1 MFLYENIYLLAR
13 LSIAE
18 SEDQCFK
25 GNIAVCE
32 VAVNRSVNRGQTLEQ
47 VIFAKNPTT
56 GVAQFSCTVGKKPRI
71 NLTPRK
77 IDALAA
83 VRAILG
89 DMPTDGSNYFVD
101 PVLAPNSWAER
112 NRKKS
117 IKIEDHQFFY

>member
-1 MFLYENIYLLAR
+1 MR
-13 LSIAE
+13 LFSP
-18 SEDQCFK
+18 
-25 GNIAVCE
+25 
-32 VAVNRSVNRGQTLEQ
+32 SVVRTI
-47 VIFAKNPTT
+47 VRMTPKI
-56 GVAQFSCTVGKKPRI
+56 
-71 NLTPRK
+71 PRK